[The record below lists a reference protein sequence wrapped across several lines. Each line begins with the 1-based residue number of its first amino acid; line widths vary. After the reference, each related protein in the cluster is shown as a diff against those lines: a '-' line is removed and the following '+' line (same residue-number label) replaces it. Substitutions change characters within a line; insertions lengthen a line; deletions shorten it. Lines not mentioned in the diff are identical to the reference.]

1 MGLII
6 ISNDNNHALHTEKDE
21 SCIVCNIKDPQRYAN
36 ELEKIFHT
44 LNSLP
49 RNELAN
55 ADSKMCEFHKKK
67 AQSVTII
74 DSQDEYL
81 ELDSS
86 TAYAEKPKANFIS
99 QEEYEKVEI
108 EDEV

>member
-6 ISNDNNHALHTEKDE
+6 ISNETKLETHDKKDD
-21 SCIVCNIKDPQRYAN
+21 SCIVCNIENPERYAN

-49 RNELAN
+49 RNELAD

-67 AQSVTII
+67 SQSLTII

-81 ELDSS
+81 ELDSA
-86 TAYAEKPKANFIS
+86 TALMEKPKANFIT
-99 QEEYEKVEI
+99 QEEYEKTEI
-108 EDEV
+108 ENEV

>member
-6 ISNDNNHALHTEKDE
+6 ISNETQPELCEKKDD
-21 SCIVCNIKDPQRYAN
+21 SCIVCNIENPERYAN

-49 RNELAN
+49 RNELAS
-55 ADSKMCEFHKKK
+55 ADTKMCDFHKKK

-74 DSQDEYL
+74 DSRDEYL
-81 ELDSS
+81 ELDPSS
-86 TAYAEKPKANFIS
+86 AMTQKPKAKLIT
-99 QEEYEKVEI
+99 QEEYEKTEI
-108 EDEV
+108 ENEV